1 VSHTASGFVRP
12 KKVSQRINS
21 PNTSQEIHMS
31 LITRNKPTTQPELI
45 KRLQQSKIGKMQVI
59 EESDGIYQRLKP
71 MKQQLLGSVPDK
83 EVIWIAMQVK
93 Q

>member
-1 VSHTASGFVRP
+1 
-12 KKVSQRINS
+12 
-21 PNTSQEIHMS
+21 MS
-31 LITRNKPTTQPELI
+31 LITRDKPTNQPELI

-59 EESDGIYQRLKP
+59 DESDGIYQRLKP

-83 EVIWIAMQVK
+83 EVIWIALQVK